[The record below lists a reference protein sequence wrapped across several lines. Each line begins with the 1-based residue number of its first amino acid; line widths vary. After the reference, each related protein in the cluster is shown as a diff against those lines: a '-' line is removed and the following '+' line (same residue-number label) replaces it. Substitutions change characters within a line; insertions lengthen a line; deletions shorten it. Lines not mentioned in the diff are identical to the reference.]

1 LNAETRKGFV
11 FGFLAYAMWGL
22 LPLYWKA
29 LSVFSAEIILAHR
42 ILWALVLTAGFVVAL
57 RLGKETWSVVSNPR
71 KLIAMIGAAIL
82 ISINWWLYIWAVGHG
97 FLVES
102 ALGYF
107 INPLVSVVLG
117 IVFFR
122 EKLSGW
128 QGAAF
133 SLAACGVLV
142 MGWGIG
148 HVPWI
153 ALGLAFSFGFYGL
166 LKKQAPVSSLASLQ
180 LETLFSSPL
189 VLLFLIPTGTFWGSA
204 NPEGWQIAMLIIAGP
219 VTVMPLLLFGSA
231 ARKITLAQ
239 IGFLQYVSPTLNL
252 TLGVFVFHEHF
263 DANKAVAFALIWGA
277 LALFSVGE
285 WRGRNV
291 VAQ

>member
-1 LNAETRKGFV
+1 MPLKRLGLLQGF
-11 FGFLAYAMWGL
+11 FAYVLWGL

-29 LSVFSAEIILAHR
+29 LSAFSAEVILAHR
-42 ILWALVLTAGFVVAL
+42 ILWALVLTAGLVLAL
-57 RLGKETWSVVSNPR
+57 RQEKESLSVFKSPR
-71 KLIAMIGAAIL
+71 KLVAMVGAAAL
-82 ISINWWLYIWAVGHG
+82 ISVNWWLYIWAVGHG

-117 IVFFR
+117 IVFLR

-128 QGAAF
+128 QTAAF
-133 SLAACGVLV
+133 ALAAAGVLV

-166 LKKQAPVSSLASLQ
+166 LKKQAPVPSLVSLQ

-189 VLLFLIPTGTFWGSA
+189 VLIFLLPAAGFWGNA
-204 NPEGWQIAMLIIAGP
+204 QPEAWQIALLVIAGP
-219 VTVMPLLLFGSA
+219 VTVLPLWLFGSA

-252 TLGVFVFHEHF
+252 VIGVFVFQEHF
-263 DANKAVAFALIWGA
+263 DANKAVAFALIWCA
-277 LALFSVGE
+277 LVLFSVGE
-285 WRGRNV
+285 WRKRKAV
-291 VAQ
+291 KP